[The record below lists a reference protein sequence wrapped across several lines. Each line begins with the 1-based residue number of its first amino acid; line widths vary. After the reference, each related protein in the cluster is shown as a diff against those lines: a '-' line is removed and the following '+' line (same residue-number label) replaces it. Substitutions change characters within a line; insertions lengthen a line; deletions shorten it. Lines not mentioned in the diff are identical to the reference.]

1 LDLQSKSNTKW
12 IYNPLFTM
20 PNIKVNV
27 LKGIDVFR
35 IVNAYG
41 NIVRL
46 AKRTSC
52 ISLNQPKL
60 PRLLVC
66 FVQIIFKVLV
76 VGVNS

>member
-1 LDLQSKSNTKW
+1 
-12 IYNPLFTM
+12 M

-52 ISLNQPKL
+52 IFLKQPKL
-60 PRLLVC
+60 PRLLVG
-66 FVQIIFKVLV
+66 FV
-76 VGVNS
+76 

>member
-1 LDLQSKSNTKW
+1 
-12 IYNPLFTM
+12 M
-20 PNIKVNV
+20 PNIKVNE

-46 AKRTSC
+46 AKRTSS

-60 PRLLVC
+60 PRLLVG
-66 FVQIIFKVLV
+66 FV
-76 VGVNS
+76 